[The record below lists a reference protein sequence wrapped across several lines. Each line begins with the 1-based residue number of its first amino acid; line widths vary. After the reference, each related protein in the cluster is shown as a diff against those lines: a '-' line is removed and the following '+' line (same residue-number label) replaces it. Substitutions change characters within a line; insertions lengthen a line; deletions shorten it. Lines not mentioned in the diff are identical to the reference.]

1 MTQSVIL
8 RNEVTKN
15 LSNRSTE
22 LNINCFILLPVILPI
37 VFGLILLLFPI
48 KNDKA
53 RDITNFIFVLIN
65 TALSFTAMLSWYG
78 EGISVVEFY
87 SGLGLE
93 FKLDRAACIFGTVVS
108 SLWPFASLYAYGYM
122 KHHERKNSFFA
133 FFTMTYGVVMGIA
146 FASNLLTMYIFYEM
160 LTLVTF
166 PLVLHPM
173 TKAAVKAAR
182 TYLVYSLG
190 GAAFGLI
197 GLIFMISIGSTEF
210 IYGGS
215 IGSNASSNSFLLPA
229 FVLAFCGFSVKAA
242 MAPFSNWLIKAAVA
256 PTPVTA
262 LLHAVAVVNAG
273 SFACIRLIYF
283 VFGTELLYGTWAQ
296 FLVMALTIITIVF
309 GSSFAVKER
318 HFKRRLAYST
328 ISNLS
333 YILFAA
339 TIMTPLGLT
348 AAFAH
353 MLMHSITKICSF
365 FCCGIVME
373 QTGREYIYEL
383 DGMGR
388 KMKISFVCFTI
399 ASLSLIGIPLFCGF
413 QSKWRIGIA
422 AVSDASPLA
431 IAGLIALLLS
441 ALLTAIYM
449 LSIVIRAYFPENSN
463 IKNTLKDLSEIKEHS
478 WQMLLPVICFAIG
491 IIILGVFWQPVLDFI
506 SFI

>member
-1 MTQSVIL
+1 M
-8 RNEVTKN
+8 
-15 LSNRSTE
+15 
-22 LNINCFILLPVILPI
+22 NINYFILLPVIMPI
-37 VFGLILLLFPI
+37 VFGILLLLFPV
-48 KNDKA
+48 KNDRA
-53 RDITNFIFVLIN
+53 RNIINFIFVLIN
-65 TALSFTAMLSWYG
+65 TAFSFMTFLYWKEES
-78 EGISVVEFY
+78 ISVVRLFGDFTI
-87 SGLGLE
+87 S
-93 FKLDRAACIFGTVVS
+93 FRIDRAACIFGVIVS
-108 SLWPFASLYAYGYM
+108 GLWPFASLYAYGYM
-122 KHHERKNSFFA
+122 AHQERKNTFFS

-146 FASNLLTMYIFYEM
+146 FAGNLLTMYVFYEM

-173 TKAAVKAAR
+173 TKAAVKAAK

-197 GLIFMISIGSTEF
+197 GLIFMMSIGSVDF
-210 IYGGS
+210 VYGGCIDGES
-215 IGSNASSNSFLLPA
+215 AGSMFLLPA

-242 MAPFSNWLIKAAVA
+242 MAPFSGWLIKAAVA

-273 SFACIRLIYF
+273 SFACIRLTYYIY
-283 VFGTELLYGTWAQ
+283 GTEILKGTWAQ
-296 FLVMALTIITIVF
+296 YFVMSLTIITIIY
-309 GSSFAVKER
+309 GSSFAIKER

-333 YILFAA
+333 YILFVA

-353 MLMHSITKICSF
+353 MIMHSLTKICSF

-373 QTGREYIYEL
+373 QTGKEYVYEL
-383 DGMGR
+383 DGMGK

-399 ASLSLIGIPLFCGF
+399 AALSLIGIPLFCGF
-413 QSKWRIGIA
+413 QSKWRIGVA
-422 AVSDASPLA
+422 AVSDAQPLT

-441 ALLTAIYM
+441 ALFTAIYM
-449 LSIVIRAYFPENSN
+449 LSIVIRAYFPEMAMAKEGIDNSEKKAQ
-463 IKNTLKDLSEIKEHS
+463 KNNNAVSDVTDYKEHCV
-478 WQMLLPVICFAIG
+478 QMLLPVICFAAG

-506 SFI
+506 SFM

>member
-1 MTQSVIL
+1 M
-8 RNEVTKN
+8 
-15 LSNRSTE
+15 
-22 LNINCFILLPVILPI
+22 NINSFILLPVIMPI
-37 VFGLILLLFPI
+37 VFGILLLLFPV
-48 KNDKA
+48 KND
-53 RDITNFIFVLIN
+53 RIRNIINFIFVLIN
-65 TALSFTAMLSWYG
+65 TAFSFMAFIYWY
-78 EGISVVEFY
+78 EESISAVKLFGDY
-87 SGLGLE
+87 GLE
-93 FKLDRAACIFGTVVS
+93 FRLDRAACIFGVIVS
-108 SLWPFASLYAYGYM
+108 GLWPFASLYAYGYM
-122 KHHERKNSFFA
+122 AHHERQNTFFA

-146 FASNLLTMYIFYEM
+146 FASNLLTLYVFYEM

-173 TKAAVKAAR
+173 TKAAVKAAK

-197 GLIFMISIGSTEF
+197 GLIFMISIGSVDF
-210 IYGGS
+210 MYGGS
-215 IGSNASSNSFLLPA
+215 IASEAAGNIFLLPA

-242 MAPFSNWLIKAAVA
+242 MAPFSGWLIKAAVA

-273 SFACIRLIYF
+273 SFACIRLIYYI
-283 VFGTELLYGTWAQ
+283 FGTDVIYGTWAQ
-296 FLVMALTIITIVF
+296 YFVMSLTIITIVF

-353 MLMHSITKICSF
+353 MIMHSLTKICSF

-373 QTGREYIYEL
+373 QTGKEYVYEL
-383 DGMGR
+383 DGMGK

-413 QSKWRIGIA
+413 QSKWRIGVA
-422 AVSDASPLA
+422 AVKDASPLTLV
-431 IAGLIALLLS
+431 GLVALLLS

-449 LSIVIRAYFPENSN
+449 LSIVIRAYFPEMAMAKEGIDNSEKKAQK
-463 IKNTLKDLSEIKEHS
+463 KNNNAVSANTDYKEHCV
-478 WQMLLPVICFAIG
+478 QMLLPVICFAAG

-506 SFI
+506 SFM